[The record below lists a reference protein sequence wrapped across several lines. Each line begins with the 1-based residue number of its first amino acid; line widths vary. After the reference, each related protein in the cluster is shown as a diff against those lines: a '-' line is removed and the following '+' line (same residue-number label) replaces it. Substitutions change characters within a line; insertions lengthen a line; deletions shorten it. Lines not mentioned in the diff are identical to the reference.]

1 MVENFNE
8 KADFI
13 WSIADLLRGDYK
25 QSEYQKVILPLTVL
39 RRLDCVTQRNK
50 EDVLERYQQLQE
62 QGIENVAP
70 ALKKASGEKVYN
82 TSEYTFESLCNDPDQ
97 IASNLQYYIN
107 SYDEETR
114 EIFDKFDFD
123 HQIQRLDEADLLYQ
137 VIEEF
142 KEIDLHPDE
151 VPNEEMGYIYEEL
164 IRKFNELSNET
175 AGEHFTPREVI
186 ELMVN
191 LIFDEDDEVLTEE
204 GAVRTV
210 YDPACGTGGMLS
222 VAEDHV
228 RNFNEEANLH
238 VFGQELNPESYAVC
252 NSDMLIKGQ
261 EPENIVYGNSFTED
275 GFSDKKF
282 DYMLSNPPFGV
293 SWKKVKDEI
302 EKEHEEQGYA
312 GRFGAGLPR
321 VSDGAFL
328 FLQHMIS
335 KMKPPEEGGSRIAIV
350 FNGSPLF
357 TGGPNSGESAIRRW
371 IIENDWLEAIIGL
384 PENLFYN
391 TGIHTYIWVLSNDKP
406 EHRKGKIQLIDAR
419 EMYEEMDESLGEK
432 RHKLTEEHIE
442 EITEIF
448 GNLEING
455 RSKTLDNK
463 KFGYRRIVIDRPL
476 RMSFKA
482 TEDRIESLHNERAF
496 TNRDNETQEAVKKAL
511 KTLDSEKQWMD
522 RDEFMNEVELTFNM
536 QGVDVRNSVY
546 NAIERALGQQN
557 PEAEIVTNSKG
568 EPEHDTDKRE
578 RERVP
583 LDEDPREYFQQKVEP
598 YVENAWINEDSK
610 YHDDQDGKLGVV
622 GYEINFGRHFY
633 EYEPPRPLEEINEDI
648 QELEKEI
655 SELLEEV
662 TE

>member
-1 MVENFNE
+1 MVDNFNE

-39 RRLDCVTQRNK
+39 RRLDCVTKPNK
-50 EDVLERYQQLQE
+50 ENVLERYEQLQE
-62 QGIENVAP
+62 SGIENVAP

-107 SYDEETR
+107 SYDDETT

-137 VIEEF
+137 VLDEF
-142 KEIDLHPDE
+142 KEINLHPDT

-191 LIFDEDDEVLTEE
+191 LIFDEDDEVLTEK
-204 GAVRTV
+204 GAIRTV

-228 RNFNEEANLH
+228 RSLNEDANLK

-261 EPENIVYGNSFTED
+261 EPQNIAYGNSFTND
-275 GFSDKKF
+275 GFPDRKF

-302 EKEHEEQGYA
+302 QREHEEMGYA
-312 GRFGAGLPR
+312 GRFGAGTPR
-321 VSDGAFL
+321 VNEGSML

-335 KMKPPEEGGSRIAIV
+335 KMKKPGNGNSRIAIV

-357 TGGPNSGESAIRRW
+357 SGGAGRGESAIRRW
-371 IIENDWLEAIIGL
+371 IIENDWLEAVIGL
-384 PENLFYN
+384 PKKLFYN
-391 TGIHTYIWVLSNDKP
+391 TDIHTYIWVLSNDKSD
-406 EHRKGKIQLIDAR
+406 ERKEKIQLI
-419 EMYEEMDESLGEK
+419 
-432 RHKLTEEHIE
+432 
-442 EITEIF
+442 
-448 GNLEING
+448 NG
-455 RSKTLDNK
+455 RELYSSMRKNLGDKSNKLEQKHINNICRQYGDFVDSKLSKIVPNK
-463 KFGYRRIVIDRPL
+463 EFGYRRIVVDRPL
-476 RMSFKA
+476 RQSFKIS
-482 TEDRIESLHNERAF
+482 ENRVQLLDEERAF
-496 TNRDNETQEAVKKAL
+496 TNRDEEKQNHIKKAL
-511 KTLDSEKQWMD
+511 LSAESDQVWKRS
-522 RDEFMNEVELTFNM
+522 DEFDQYIDSLLAEHDL
-536 QGVDVRNSVY
+536 DPRKSVRR
-546 NAIERALGQQN
+546 AIRRALG
-557 PEAEIVTNSKG
+557 VR
-568 EPEHDTDKRE
+568 DTDADITTDRSGDPQHDSELRDKIRI
-578 RERVP
+578 P
-583 LDEDPREYFQQKVEP
+583 LHMCPDQYFEEKIEP
-598 YVENAWINEDSK
+598 NWPNAWLNKDNR
-610 YHDDQDGKLGVV
+610 YYDDQDEKYGVV
-622 GYEINFGRHFY
+622 GYEINFEKYFNDY
-633 EYEPPRPLEEINEDI
+633 KSPRSLEEIDSDI
-648 QELEKEI
+648 QELEVDIVNEI
-655 SELLEEV
+655 QEI
-662 TE
+662 TR

>member
-1 MVENFNE
+1 MVENFRE

-50 EDVLERYQQLQE
+50 EDVLERYEQLQE

-82 TSEYTFESLCNDPDQ
+82 ISEYTFKSLCNDPDQ

-107 SYDEETR
+107 SYDEETK
-114 EIFDKFDFD
+114 EIFDKFDFN

-137 VIEEF
+137 VMEEF
-142 KEIDLHPDE
+142 KEIDLHPNE

-228 RNFNEEANLH
+228 RSFNEEANLH

-261 EPENIVYGNSFTED
+261 EPDNIVYGNSFTDD
-275 GFSDKKF
+275 GFSGKKF

-293 SWKKVKDEI
+293 SWKKVRDEV
-302 EKEHEEQGYA
+302 EREHEEQGFA
-312 GRFGAGLPR
+312 GRFGAGTPR
-321 VSDGAFL
+321 VSDGALL

-335 KMKPPEEGGSRIAIV
+335 KMKPPEEGGSRTAIV

-371 IIENDWLEAIIGL
+371 IIENDWLECIVGL
-384 PENLFYN
+384 PESLFYN
-391 TGIHTYIWVLSNDKP
+391 TGIYTYIWILNNTKP
-406 EHRKGKIQLIDAR
+406 EHREGKIQLIDAR
-419 EMYEEMDESLGEK
+419 DMYEKMNESLGDK
-432 RHKLTEEHIE
+432 RHKLSDEQIA
-442 EITEIF
+442 EITSIF
-448 GNLEING
+448 GDLEANG
-455 RSKTLDNK
+455 RSKIFDNEE
-463 KFGYRRIVIDRPL
+463 FGYRRIVIDRPL
-476 RMSFKA
+476 RMSFQA
-482 TEDRIESLHNERAF
+482 SQERIESLGDERAF
-496 TNRDNETQEAVKKAL
+496 TNRDEDTQKAIKDAL
-511 KTLDSEKQWMD
+511 STFDSEKEWLD
-522 RDEFMNEVELTFNM
+522 RDEFIDEVELCFNM
-536 QGVDVRNSVY
+536 HGVEVRKSVY
-546 NAIERALGQQN
+546 NAIERALGERN
-557 PEAEIVTNSKG
+557 PQAEIVTDSNG
-568 EPEHDTDKRE
+568 EPEHDTDLRT

-583 LDEDPREYFQQKVEP
+583 LGEDPHEYFEKNVEP
-598 YVENAWINEDSK
+598 YIENAWINESNK
-610 YHDDQDGKLGVV
+610 YFDDQDGKLGVV
-622 GYEINFGRHFY
+622 GYEINFNRYFY
-633 EYEPPRPLEEINEDI
+633 NYETPRSLEEIDEELQKLEGEINDLL
-648 QELEKEI
+648 QEVME
-655 SELLEEV
+655 
-662 TE
+662 

>member
-8 KADFI
+8 KAHFI

-50 EDVLERYQQLQE
+50 EAVLERYEQLEE

-97 IASNLQYYIN
+97 IASNLQYYIK
-107 SYDEETR
+107 SYDEETQ

-137 VIEEF
+137 VMEEF
-142 KEIDLHPDE
+142 KEINLHPDE

-228 RNFNEEANLH
+228 RGFNEEANLH

-261 EPENIVYGNSFTED
+261 EPENIAYGNSFTED
-275 GFSDKKF
+275 GFPDKKF

-293 SWKKVKDEI
+293 SWKKVKDHI
-302 EKEHEEQGYA
+302 EKEHEEQGFA
-312 GRFGAGLPR
+312 GRFGAGTPR
-321 VSDGAFL
+321 VNDGAFL

-357 TGGPNSGESAIRRW
+357 NGGPNSGESAIRRW
-371 IIENDWLEAIIGL
+371 IIENDWLECIVGL

-391 TGIHTYIWVLSNDKP
+391 TGINTYIWILSNNKP
-406 EHRKGKIQLIDAR
+406 VHRKDKIQLIDAR
-419 EMYEEMDESLGEK
+419 DLYEEMDESLGEK
-432 RHKLTEEHIE
+432 RHRLSQEQIG
-442 EITEIF
+442 EITRVF
-448 GNLEING
+448 GDLEANG
-455 RSKTLDNK
+455 RSKVLDK
-463 KFGYRRIVIDRPL
+463 EEFGYRRIVIDQPL
-476 RMSFKA
+476 RMSFQP
-482 TEDRIESLHNERAF
+482 TDERIESLHNERAF
-496 TNRDNETQEAVKKAL
+496 TNRDEDTQEAVKDAL
-511 KTLDSEKQWMD
+511 STLDSDQQWMD
-522 RDEFMNEVELTFNM
+522 RDDFIDEVELTFNM
-536 QGVDVRNSVY
+536 QGIDVRNSVY
-546 NAIERALGQQN
+546 NAIERALGEQN
-557 PEAEIVTNSKG
+557 PDAEIVTDSKG
-568 EPEHDTDKRE
+568 NPEHDTDLRTRE
-578 RERVP
+578 RIP
-583 LDEDPREYFQQKVEP
+583 LDSNPFDYFDNEVKP
-598 YVENAWINEDSK
+598 YVENAWINESKK
-610 YHDDQDGKLGVV
+610 YHDGQDGELGVV
-622 GYEINFGRHFY
+622 GYEVKFERYFY
-633 EYEPPRPLEEINEDI
+633 EYEPPRDLDEIDYDIRKIEEEIT
-648 QELEKEI
+648 
-655 SELLEEV
+655 ELLQEII
-662 TE
+662 

>member
-1 MVENFNE
+1 MVDNFNE

-50 EDVLERYQQLQE
+50 EDVLERYQQLQDR
-62 QGIENVAP
+62 GIENVAP

-82 TSEYTFESLCNDPDQ
+82 ISEYTFKSLCNDPDQ

-114 EIFDKFDFD
+114 EVFDKFDFD
-123 HQIQRLDEADLLYQ
+123 HQIQRLDEADLLFQ

-191 LIFDEDDEVLTEE
+191 LIFDEDDEVLTEG

-261 EPENIVYGNSFTED
+261 EPENIAYGNSFTED
-275 GFSDKKF
+275 GFPDQKF

-302 EKEHEEQGYA
+302 EKEHEEKGYA
-312 GRFGAGLPR
+312 GRFGADLPR

-335 KMKPPEEGGSRIAIV
+335 KMKPSEEGGSRIAIV

-371 IIENDWLEAIIGL
+371 IIENDWLEAIVGL

-406 EHRKGKIQLIDAR
+406 EHRKNKIQLIDAR
-419 EMYEEMDESLGEK
+419 DLYTEMDESLGEK
-432 RHKLTEEHIE
+432 RYELTPGHIE
-442 EITEIF
+442 EITRLF
-448 GNLEING
+448 GDLEANG
-455 RSKTLDNK
+455 RSKVLDNEE
-463 KFGYRRIVIDRPL
+463 FGYRRIVIDRPL
-476 RMSFKA
+476 RMSFRA
-482 TEDRIESLHNERAF
+482 TDERIESLHDERAF
-496 TNRDNETQEAVKKAL
+496 TNRDAEVQEAVKDAL
-511 KTLDSEKQWMD
+511 RTLDSDKQWME
-522 RDEFMNEVELTFNM
+522 RNEFIDDVELAFNM
-536 QGVDVRNSVY
+536 QGVDVRQSVY
-546 NAIERALGQQN
+546 NAIERALGERN
-557 PEAEIVTNSKG
+557 PDSEIVTDSKG
-568 EPEHDTDKRE
+568 NSEHDTELRE
-578 RERVP
+578 YERVP
-583 LDEDPREYFQQKVEP
+583 LECDPHKYFEQEIEP
-598 YVENAWINEDSK
+598 FVENAWINESSK
-610 YHDDQDGKLGVV
+610 YHDEQDGQLGNV
-622 GYEINFGRHFY
+622 GYEINFDRPFY
-633 EYEPPRPLEEINEDI
+633 EYEGPRDPEEIDSDI
-648 QELEKEI
+648 EEAQGELVRLLKE
-655 SELLEEV
+655 V
-662 TE
+662 VR